1 MEWAKKCI
9 SDGANVN
16 YQTEVSYDVH
26 VYHIERSIMN
36 EMFFTCADLHT
47 VHVQAFLMFQS
58 HGFIFVVF
66 LIFTDSLCALKL

>member
-1 MEWAKKCI
+1 MEWARKCI

-47 VHVQAFLMFQS
+47 CMSRFSDVSKSWFYFC
-58 HGFIFVVF
+58 GVF
-66 LIFTDSLCALKL
+66 NFH

>member
-16 YQTEVSYDVH
+16 YQDKVSYDVH
-26 VYHIERSIMN
+26 VYHIEGSIMN

-47 VHVQAFLMFQS
+47 CMSRFLMFKS